1 MSVLNND
8 YLPTIPSNISNERKI
23 VLLEKYL
30 IQLWQR
36 SIDDRTTI
44 AEIKKL
50 VDADIPSSRIV
61 ALMREGLEK
70 CVTQSEFKQF
80 KASL

>member
-1 MSVLNND
+1 MSPLNND
-8 YLPTIPSNISNERKI
+8 YLPTIPSNISSERKI

-36 SIDDRTTI
+36 SIDDRAAI

-61 ALMREGLEK
+61 AMLREGLEK

>member
-23 VLLEKYL
+23 DLLEKYL

>member
-23 VLLEKYL
+23 DLLEKYL

-50 VDADIPSSRIV
+50 VDADMPSSRIV